1 MKKMVLASMLAL
13 PAASL
18 AQGLTLD
25 YTVEDIGGGL
35 FEYEFFLNT
44 DDGWAAGMGWRWFI
58 WGDCDGSLTA
68 PDPCPTPLTDWV
80 GDPGSLPVGPWTSY
94 SSSGGGHNGPTFAS
108 VLDYWI
114 PADGS
119 EELTWKGTSTADLAQ
134 GELLFSTL
142 AGTLGGATAANF
154 DVANRL
160 DDECLADCD
169 DDGELTLFDFLC
181 FQNQFDAGDL
191 AADLDGDG
199 VLTLFDFLEFQN
211 LFDAGC
217 D

>member
-1 MKKMVLASMLAL
+1 MKKLLLASMLAF

-18 AQGLTLD
+18 AQGLILE
-25 YTVEDIGGGL
+25 YTVEDLGGT
-35 FEYEFFLNT
+35 FEYEFFLST
-44 DDGWAAGMGWRWFI
+44 DDGWASGMGWRWFI
-58 WGDCDGSLTA
+58 WGDCPG
-68 PDPCPTPLTDWV
+68 PCTSPLTDWV
-80 GDPGSLPVGPWTSY
+80 GDPASLPVGPWTGY
-94 SSSGGGHNGPTFAS
+94 SSSGGGHNGPTFS
-108 VLDYWI
+108 GVLDYWI
-114 PADGS
+114 PADTS
-119 EELTWKGTSTADLAQ
+119 ETLTWKGTSTADLAQ

-142 AGTLGGATAANF
+142 AGTLGGATAADFN
-154 DVANRL
+154 VADRL

-169 DDGELTLFDFLC
+169 EDGELTLFDFLC

-199 VLTLFDFLEFQN
+199 ALTLFDFLEFQN